1 MNPREMRHLLEQTL
15 PHRAFAVRFWDDSVL
30 PPTAAPRATLVLGPG
45 LPQRLAPPLD
55 LALGEAFIH
64 GDLEI
69 EGDPEAVF
77 AALETPQLPQSP
89 REWGS
94 LLGIALKQAGIRS
107 LSAHLR
113 GAAHTPARD
122 RQAVQHHYDLPSDF
136 YRLWLDRR
144 MVYSCAYFPTGKETL
159 DQAQTAKLEH
169 ICRKLRL
176 QPGERLLDIGCGWGG
191 LVLYAAER
199 YGVEATGITLSKEQ
213 FQEARERAK
222 QAGLEGKVRIELL
235 DYREIRGEFDKGV
248 SVGMAE
254 HVGRAN
260 LGRYFQAAF
269 ERLRPGG
276 LFLHHA
282 IAQGPVVRKT
292 PAWAASGEFM
302 RQYIFP
308 DGEILPLWL
317 NLQEAEGVGFEVR
330 DVENLRE
337 HYAQTLR
344 LWRERLEAQSQRAA
358 ELVGL
363 ERVRLY
369 RLYLAGSAHQF
380 RFGHLAIHQSL
391 LVKPGKSGRVEL
403 PPNRAD
409 LYRSGPA

>member
-1 MNPREMRHLLEQTL
+1 
-15 PHRAFAVRFWDDSVL
+15 
-30 PPTAAPRATLVLGPG
+30 
-45 LPQRLAPPLD
+45 
-55 LALGEAFIH
+55 
-64 GDLEI
+64 
-69 EGDPEAVF
+69 
-77 AALETPQLPQSP
+77 
-89 REWGS
+89 
-94 LLGIALKQAGIRS
+94 
-107 LSAHLR
+107 
-113 GAAHTPARD
+113 
-122 RQAVQHHYDLPSDF
+122 VQHHYDLPSAF
-136 YRLWLDRR
+136 YRLWLDER

-159 DQAQTAKLEH
+159 DEAQAAKLEH

-176 QPGERLLDIGCGWGG
+176 RPGERLLDIGCGWGG
-191 LVLYAAER
+191 LALYAAER
-199 YGVEATGITLSKEQ
+199 YGVEVTGITLSEEQ
-213 FQEARERAK
+213 LQEARERAR
-222 QAGLEGKVRIELL
+222 QAGLGGKVRIEPL
-235 DYREIRGEFDKGV
+235 DYREVGGQFDKVV

-282 IAQGPVVRKT
+282 IAQGPVRRKT

-308 DGEILPLWL
+308 DGEILPLWV
-317 NLQEAEGVGFEVR
+317 NLQEAETAGFEVR
-330 DVENLRE
+330 DVEDLRE
-337 HYAQTLR
+337 HYARTLR
-344 LWRERLEAQSQRAA
+344 LWRERLEANCPRAA
-358 ELVGL
+358 ELVGP

-391 LVKPGKSGRVEL
+391 LAKPGEDGQVEL

-409 LYRSGPA
+409 LYRP

>member
-1 MNPREMRHLLEQTL
+1 MRVSELRNLLGQTL
-15 PHRAFAVRFWDDSVL
+15 PSRAFAVRFWDDSIL
-30 PPTAAPRATLVLGPG
+30 PPSTEPRATLVLRPG
-45 LPQRLAPPLD
+45 LPERLAPPLD

-69 EGDPEAVF
+69 EGDPEAVL
-77 AALETPQLPQSP
+77 AALESPRLPQSP
-89 REWGS
+89 REWSG
-94 LLGIALKQAGIRS
+94 LLGAALKHAGIRG

-122 RQAVQHHYDLPSDF
+122 RQAVQHHYDLPSAF
-136 YRLWLDRR
+136 YRLWLDER

-159 DQAQTAKLEH
+159 DEAQAAKLEH

-176 QPGERLLDIGCGWGG
+176 RPGERLLDIGCGWGG
-191 LVLYAAER
+191 LAIYAAER
-199 YGVEATGITLSKEQ
+199 YGVEAIGITLSEEQ
-213 FQEARERAK
+213 FKEARKRVR
-222 QAGLEGKVRIELL
+222 QTGLGGKVRIETL
-235 DYREIRGEFDKGV
+235 DYREVGGQFDKVV

-282 IAQGPVVRKT
+282 IAQGPVTRKT

-308 DGEILPLWL
+308 DGEILPLWV
-317 NLQEAEGVGFEVR
+317 NLQEAETAGFEVR
-330 DVENLRE
+330 DVEDLRE
-337 HYAQTLR
+337 HYARTLR
-344 LWRERLEAQSQRAA
+344 LWRERLEANCRRAA
-358 ELVGL
+358 ELVGS

-391 LVKPGKSGRVEL
+391 LAKPGEGGRVEL

-409 LYRSGPA
+409 LYRP